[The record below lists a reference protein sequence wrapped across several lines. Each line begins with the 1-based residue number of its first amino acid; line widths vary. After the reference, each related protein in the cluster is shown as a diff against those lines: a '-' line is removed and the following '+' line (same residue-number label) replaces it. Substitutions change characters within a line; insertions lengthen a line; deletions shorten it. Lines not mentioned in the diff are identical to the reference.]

1 MPRKTVLGEALI
13 SPGER
18 RLLGV
23 VEYRTGR
30 PDIMLFILAVL
41 LVAVGLVFVYS
52 ASYPKAHQV
61 KPDQPALYLIRQALY
76 AGVGL
81 VAFFVMA
88 CLPLSLWR
96 WRWMPLLLL
105 GMTLVALVLCFIPP
119 VGTDLGRRAWRWIR
133 LGPLL
138 IQCSE
143 VAKLVVVLYL
153 AFFLSANKPERLAR
167 FHQGLLPALTVI
179 GAVLFPILLQPHLG
193 AVLVIGG
200 TAMILL
206 FVGGIPWRQ
215 LAALLGIGM
224 VLVGIAIFFC
234 PYRRE
239 RFEAWI
245 NPLSDP
251 QNRGYHAIHHGTAL
265 ARGGV
270 TGRGF
275 IESVEKFFYLPECYS
290 DSILAIIGEEM
301 GLGGTLTVLFL
312 LFGLAYRGFN
322 NAVHC
327 PEPYHK
333 LLGVGLS
340 SLILVQ
346 SLLNYAVVTNTL
358 PQTGMGLPFIS
369 YGGTSLVCHLAAVG
383 LLFNLSSYAVFRHPH
398 PPLKADSDPSW

>member
-1 MPRKTVLGEALI
+1 MLR
-13 SPGER
+13 
-18 RLLGV
+18 
-23 VEYRTGR
+23 YRTGR
-30 PDIMLFILAVL
+30 PDMMLFVLAVL
-41 LVAVGLVFVYS
+41 LVAVGLVFIYS

-76 AGVGL
+76 AGFGL
-81 VAFFVMA
+81 VGFFVMA
-88 CLPLSLWR
+88 YLPLSIWR
-96 WRWMPLLLL
+96 LRWMPPLLL
-105 GMTLVALVLCFIPP
+105 GITLVALGLCFIPP
-119 VGTDLGRRAWRWIR
+119 VGTDLGRQAWRWIR

-143 VAKLVVVLYL
+143 LAKLVVVLYL
-153 AFFLSANKPERLAR
+153 AFFLSEKKPEQLAT
-167 FHQGLLPALTVI
+167 FQQGLLPALTVVGGI
-179 GAVLFPILLQPHLG
+179 LLLILLQPHLG

-200 TAMILL
+200 TALVLL

-215 LAALLGIGM
+215 LGALLGVGT
-224 VLVGIAIFFC
+224 VLVGVAIFLC
-234 PYRRE
+234 PYRKE

-275 IESVEKFFYLPECYS
+275 IESIEKFFYLPECYS

-301 GLGGTLTVLFL
+301 GLVGTLTLLFL
-312 LFGLAYRGFN
+312 LFSLAYRGFN
-322 NAVHC
+322 NALHC

-340 SLILVQ
+340 SLILTQ

-383 LLFNLSSYAVFRHPH
+383 LLFNLSSYAVFRRPQ
-398 PPLKADSDPSW
+398 PALKAESDPSW